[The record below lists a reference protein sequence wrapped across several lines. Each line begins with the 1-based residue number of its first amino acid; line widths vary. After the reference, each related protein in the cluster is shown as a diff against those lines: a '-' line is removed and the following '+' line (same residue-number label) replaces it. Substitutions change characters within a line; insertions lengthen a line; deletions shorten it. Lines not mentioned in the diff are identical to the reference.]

1 MTDKSRASLV
11 AGFSLRT
18 LSRAA
23 LGCVLGV
30 TLLAATA
37 PARAADGDDKNV
49 PIDTKIMRGI
59 MNGLG
64 LRKDGEGITYEE
76 RAPLVIPPS
85 RALPPPEN
93 PGAAVANNPAWP
105 IDPDVKRAKEE
116 AAQERN
122 VIHGAQAQWEHD
134 MSVLRPNDMTPG
146 PKPRNARRAANPGS
160 SQADSSDYGK
170 ILSPSQLGYKGG
182 LFGIFRSDK
191 DENVGSFTGEPP
203 RTALTEPPPGY
214 QTPSP
219 DQPYGVGKAK
229 PHADTSA
236 DYLINHPTAGSK

>member
-30 TLLAATA
+30 TLLAAAA

-122 VIHGAQAQWEHD
+122 VIYGAGAQAEHD
-134 MSVLRPNDMTPG
+134 MSVLRSNDLTPG
-146 PKPRNARRAANPGS
+146 PKPRNARRAANSDS
-160 SQADSSDYGK
+160 SQANRSDYGK
-170 ILSPSQLGYKGG
+170 VLSPSQLGYRGG
-182 LFGIFRSDK
+182 VFGIFRSDK
-191 DENVGSFTGEPP
+191 DEDVGSFTGEPP

-219 DQPYGVGKAK
+219 DQPYGVGKGPPPK
-229 PHADTSA
+229 PK
-236 DYLINHPTAGSK
+236 DYYLTHGEGER